1 MEKDDK
7 KVIEQNETVNNSE
20 IEVVDK
26 NNIANEVVLTDEAD
40 DDNTVI
46 AAKENTNTHLR
57 RLISGNYIEYASYVI
72 KERAIPD
79 VNDGM
84 KPVQR
89 RILWSMYR
97 MDDGKFNKVANIVGH
112 AMQYHPHGD
121 ASIYMALVHLANKEY
136 FIEKQGNFGNI
147 FTGDAPAA
155 ARYIEARLTPL
166 AKEVLFNPDITDF
179 VDSYDGRNKEPIFFP
194 AKVPALLM
202 TGQEGIAP
210 GMTTNI
216 LPHNFKELLEAQIA
230 VLKNETFELYPD
242 FLQGGIMNVSDYE
255 DGNGK
260 ILLRAKVDIDG
271 RRLIIREI
279 PAMTTT
285 EKLIASIE
293 KAVNKNKLKVASI
306 SDYTA
311 ENVEIEII
319 PARGYKPEK
328 TLKLLYA
335 YTDCSMSISS
345 SLLVIKDNRP
355 EIMTVSDVLK
365 YNTECLVE
373 YLRRELQIE
382 LDKLYEKYH
391 EKTLERIFIENRIYK
406 RIEECK
412 TYELVLS
419 EVRKGLSKFIDLLKR
434 EITDKDIEHLLA
446 IPIRRISRFDMEKNR
461 KDIDDILA
469 AIDETEK
476 NLKSIIKYSINYI
489 KNLIKKFADNYPRRT
504 EIEEFEK
511 VDVKAAA
518 LNNIKVG
525 WDRKNCYIGTSVKSD
540 DVVTCNEF
548 DHLHCIDK
556 RGIYKIISIPQK
568 IYIGRLYYF
577 NKYNKDNVFSIVYKD
592 RKTNIYYLKRCIVD
606 KFIRDK
612 EYNIIPKDCQL
623 ELITTRERTVYECTL
638 EKKGRQKLDSLEIDF
653 STVQLRSPG
662 ARGFRFTDK
671 KILKFR
677 YKGQVEFEKSSDEG
691 NDPDDTNTPEIQ
703 NDKINAD
710 SDSSSTVIL
719 DSKMSESITKNVDAE
734 KDSAEHNNEKLST
747 KVKVESTT
755 ESLQVDST
763 KPKEVSEKEKIK
775 LDKEEGRNGQSNK
788 KSKLEEDAKPKASKR
803 ENNKPKEEV
812 ENTESEFIS
821 DKAVEKVDKDI
832 TVSDIEKNDQI
843 IVEQDQLLTKVKS
856 KTVSSDSKKRIDAD
870 SDKQKVNTEVKNDSS
885 NISELEK
892 TDNKFNTVS
901 DNDDDDLDSDW
912 GIIQPDLGF

>member
-1 MEKDDK
+1 MEKDEEK
-7 KVIEQNETVNNSE
+7 INQNEAIDNSGSKEVDLNDTVN
-20 IEVVDK
+20 DK
-26 NNIANEVVLTDEAD
+26 SVIDDVE
-40 DDNTVI
+40 DDNTAI
-46 AAKENTNTHLR
+46 AVKENTNTHLR
-57 RLISGNYIEYASYVI
+57 RLISSNYLEYASYVI

-97 MDDGKFNKVANIVGH
+97 MDDGKFHKVANIVGH
-112 AMQYHPHGD
+112 TMQYHPHGD

-166 AKEVLFNPDITDF
+166 AREVLFNPDITDF
-179 VDSYDGRNKEPIFFP
+179 EGSYDGRNKEPIFFP

-210 GMTTNI
+210 GMTTSI

-230 VLKNETFELYPD
+230 VLKNESFELYPD

-260 ILLRAKVDIDG
+260 ILLRAKIDIDG

-293 KAVNKNKLKVASI
+293 KAVSKNKIKVASVN
-306 SDYTA
+306 DYTA
-311 ENVEIEII
+311 ENVEIEVV

-355 EIMTVSDVLK
+355 KIMTVSDVLK

-382 LDKLYEKYH
+382 LDNLYEKYH

-412 TYELVLS
+412 TYELVLA
-419 EVRKGLSKFIDLLKR
+419 EVRKGLSKFVDLLKR
-434 EITDKDIEHLLA
+434 EVTDKDIERLLA
-446 IPIRRISRFDMEKNR
+446 IPIRRISRFDMERNR
-461 KDIDDILA
+461 KDIDDILIS
-469 AIDETEK
+469 IDETEK
-476 NLKSIIKYSINYI
+476 NLKSIIKYTINYI
-489 KNLIKKFADNYPRRT
+489 KSLIKKFAEDYPRRT

-525 WDRKNCYIGTSVKSD
+525 WDRKNSYIGTSVKSD
-540 DVVTCNEF
+540 EIVTCNEF
-548 DHLHCIDK
+548 DLLHCIDK
-556 RGIYKIISIPQK
+556 KGKYKIISIPQK

-592 RKTNIYYLKRCIVD
+592 KKSNVYYLKRCVVD

-612 EYNIIPKDCQL
+612 EYDIIPKGSQL

-638 EKKGRQKLDSLEIDF
+638 EKKARQKTDILDIDF

-662 ARGFRFTDK
+662 ARGFRFTDR
-671 KILKFR
+671 KILKFK
-677 YKGQVEFEKSSDEG
+677 YKGQVEFEDTNDENNNPEDNDKTFQSQDKDTVDSIDIKNLSSEIIENSTGKNKEGNAEYDREESDLEELEEKTSQSDNNELKKEPEKDRTKHEITKEKAIKIQEEKKDIALTDKVDVSVVETSQPLKEKKINNKSSE
-691 NDPDDTNTPEIQ
+691 PI
-703 NDKINAD
+703 
-710 SDSSSTVIL
+710 
-719 DSKMSESITKNVDAE
+719 
-734 KDSAEHNNEKLST
+734 
-747 KVKVESTT
+747 
-755 ESLQVDST
+755 
-763 KPKEVSEKEKIK
+763 
-775 LDKEEGRNGQSNK
+775 
-788 KSKLEEDAKPKASKR
+788 
-803 ENNKPKEEV
+803 
-812 ENTESEFIS
+812 
-821 DKAVEKVDKDI
+821 KVD
-832 TVSDIEKNDQI
+832 T
-843 IVEQDQLLTKVKS
+843 T
-856 KTVSSDSKKRIDAD
+856 D
-870 SDKQKVNTEVKNDSS
+870 SDKDEDSIVKEKSGELHQVKETLKNNIAKKTSRNENVEDKKDYLSVTEIENQESS
-885 NISELEK
+885 NSKK
-892 TDNKFNTVS
+892 TPVDG
-901 DNDDDDLDSDW
+901 DDDLDNDW